1 MSKFF
6 IHRPIFAIV
15 ISLVIIIAGALSI
28 MSLPIDQFPEITP
41 PTIYVTAAYPGA
53 DAKTVE
59 QSIAIPIEQQVNGVD
74 NMIYMESTSTDGS
87 YSLVCT
93 FLVGTDIDM
102 ANVNVNNRVSQAMAT
117 LPADA
122 IAQGIIVQKQSPS
135 MLLIIG
141 LYSPNKTYDSIFLSN
156 YASIRMIDTIA
167 RTKGV
172 GSTQIIG
179 QRDYSMRLWLDPEK
193 LSKLGLTA
201 GDVLNVVNQQNVL
214 APAGAI
220 GQPPATP
227 GTQFQYTVQARGRLD
242 TVDEFE
248 NMVIRAG
255 PKGQL
260 LRIKDIANVEL
271 AAKYYTSIGRLSG
284 VPSTLIIVYL
294 ETGANAIKT
303 ADNIKALLAQ
313 FKKNL
318 PPGLEC
324 NIVHD
329 TTEFIRTSMEEVVE
343 TLVIAILLVLLV
355 VFIFLGSFRATLI
368 PMLAV
373 PVSLVGTFAVFAPL
387 GFFINTLTLFG
398 IVLAVG
404 LVVDDAIVVVEAVES
419 QIEKGLSP
427 VDATI
432 KAMEEVQGAVVAIAL
447 VLCAVFIPVAFMGGI
462 TGQLY
467 KQFAITMSIS
477 VVLSAVVALTLTP
490 ALCTLI
496 LKPKKESKG
505 MLGLFFNKFNTLF
518 NKITADYAAV
528 VKIIMR
534 KSAFALIILAVV
546 WFCAGSLSK
555 AIPTGFLPNED
566 QGVYFISYTLPDG
579 SSLERT
585 DNIAKKVEDFLIKL
599 PGIKNV
605 LTFGGYNILSNVAS
619 PNSGTFVCVLDPWD
633 TRKTKDK
640 SLRALLMKSQAY
652 LNTYPEIMGICFIPP
667 AISGL
672 GNSGGFTFELEDRGA
687 HSVDELDQTARSF
700 IIEANKDPALMNLY
714 TGFRATFPQL
724 EVVVDRDKASKMNV
738 PINSIFQALQ
748 TYLGGF
754 PVNDFNLFDRV
765 YKVMVQAQA
774 DLRSNPEHIRNIY
787 VRSQG
792 GDMIPLST
800 LVKIKEIS
808 GPLIIQR
815 YNMYRNA
822 ELTGSPR
829 TGYSSGQA
837 IIAME
842 NLAKKTLPQGY
853 SFEWSGISFQEK
865 LAAGTQGLIFALA
878 IIFVFL
884 FLAAL
889 YESWGIP
896 FSILLG
902 IPTGVFGALL
912 AVFLTKLSND
922 VYVQIGIIMII
933 GLTAKNAI
941 LIVQFAKERYDNQG
955 MSLFDATVEGSK
967 VRLRPILMTSFAFI
981 FGVLPLVLASGAGA
995 ASRHSLGTSVF
1006 GGMIIATAL
1015 GIFFI
1020 PLLYHSIQAWVDK
1033 GKGQEGRGGVTGSS
1047 VKE

>member
-28 MSLPIDQFPEITP
+28 KSLPIDEFPEITP
-41 PTIYVTAAYPGA
+41 PTIYVTATYPGA

-93 FLVGTDIDM
+93 FAVGTDIDM
-102 ANVNVNNRVSQAMAT
+102 ANVKVNNRVSQAMAL

-141 LYSPNKTYDSIFLSN
+141 LYSPDKTYDSIFLSN
-156 YASIRMIDTIA
+156 YASIQMIDAVT

-179 QRDYSMRLWLDPEK
+179 QRDYSMRLWLNPEK

-214 APAGAI
+214 APAGAV
-220 GQPPATP
+220 GAPPATP
-227 GTQFQYTVQARGRLD
+227 GTQFQYTVQARGRLA

-260 LRIKDIANVEL
+260 LRVKDVANVEL
-271 AAKYYTSIGRLSG
+271 AAKYYTSIGRLNG

-294 ETGANAIKT
+294 ETGANAIQT
-303 ADNIKALLAQ
+303 ADSIKTLLAG

-329 TTEFIRTSMEEVVE
+329 TTEFIRKSMEEVVV
-343 TLVIAILLVLLV
+343 TLGIAILLVLFV

-419 QIEKGLSP
+419 HIEKGSSP
-427 VDATI
+427 IEATE

-496 LKPKKESKG
+496 LKPKEEKKSKG
-505 MLGLFFNKFNTLF
+505 ILSFFFGKFNAVFNK
-518 NKITADYAAV
+518 AASDYADV
-528 VKIIMR
+528 VKMIMR
-534 KSAFALIILAVV
+534 KSTLSFIILAVV
-546 WFCAGSLSK
+546 WLCAGGLSK
-555 AIPTGFLPNED
+555 IIPTGFLPNED
-566 QGVYFISYTLPDG
+566 QGVFFISYTLPDG

-585 DNIAKKVEDFLIKL
+585 DNLAKKMEGFLVDV

-605 LTFGGYNILSNVAS
+605 LTFGGYNILSSVAG

-633 TRKTKDK
+633 DRKTKETSLK
-640 SLRALLMKSQAY
+640 SIVQKSQAY
-652 LNTYPEIMGICFIPP
+652 INTYPEIMGICFIPP
-667 AISGL
+667 AIMGL
-672 GNSGGFTFELEDRGA
+672 GNSGGFTFELEDRAA
-687 HSVDELDQTARSF
+687 HTVDDLDQVSRNF
-700 IIEANKDPALMNLY
+700 MIEAGKDPAIMNLF

-724 EVVVDRDKASKMNV
+724 EIVVDRDKASKMNV
-738 PINSIFQALQ
+738 PINTIFQALQ
-748 TYLGGF
+748 TYLGGY

-765 YKVMVQAQA
+765 YKVMVQAEA
-774 DLRSNPEHIRNIY
+774 SLRSNPENIRNIY

-822 ELTGSPR
+822 EITGSPR
-829 TGYSSGQA
+829 AGFSSGQA
-837 IIAME
+837 LIAME
-842 NLAKKTLPQGY
+842 NVAKKTLPPGY
-853 SFEWSGISFQEK
+853 NFEWSGISFQEK

-878 IIFVFL
+878 ITFVFL

-922 VYVQIGIIMII
+922 VYVQIGIVMII
-933 GLTAKNAI
+933 GLAAKNAI

-955 MSLFDATVEGSK
+955 MNLFDATVEGAR

-981 FGVLPLVLASGAGA
+981 FGVLPLVLATGAGA

-1006 GGMIIATAL
+1006 GGMIVATVF

-1020 PLLYHSIQAWVDK
+1020 PLLYHTIQKWVDK
-1033 GKGQEGRGGVTGSS
+1033 DK
-1047 VKE
+1047 VKKDEDEKK